1 MKPRLVPHCAGS
13 SDLLLNVS
21 SILISICHCY
31 DCICLVLPRWHSY
44 SRKYQGHKGFEPRQK
59 DQKLVQIWAG
69 LHFTVPSEQQKPISN
84 QYLQIFVIYLDLFS
98 IFEKMNKENRL

>member
-1 MKPRLVPHCAGS
+1 M
-13 SDLLLNVS
+13 
-21 SILISICHCY
+21 
-31 DCICLVLPRWHSY
+31 CLVLPRWHSY